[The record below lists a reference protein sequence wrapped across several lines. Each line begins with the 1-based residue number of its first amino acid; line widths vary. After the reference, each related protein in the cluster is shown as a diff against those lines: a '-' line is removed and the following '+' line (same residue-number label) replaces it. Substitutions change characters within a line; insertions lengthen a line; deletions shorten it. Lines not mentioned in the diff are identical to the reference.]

1 MNSQS
6 DNMLSIS
13 FVAKKLNVSRSTIL
27 SLIKHNEISAVTI
40 GKVWRIYQ
48 SDLEEYLQEQQN
60 TSVNNS

>member
-27 SLIKHNEISAVTI
+27 SLIKHNEISAVKI

-48 SDLEEYLQEQQN
+48 SDLEEYWQEQQN